1 MNRKANSMIISLCI
15 LLLFPCLAASAVEAE
30 IYQQGIASWYAGEFQ
45 GKLTAN
51 GEIFDTHEVSAA
63 HKELPFGTVVRVTNL
78 KNGLQVEVRIN
89 DRGPY
94 VGERII
100 DLSMAAAEA
109 IDMVE
114 DGISEVTL
122 EVLFRPESPESAYD
136 RAEDAELVRIQI
148 GAYSSVETAMKVYSQ
163 LQEKDLQPFAEIT
176 ESRLIRISVRWVPQ
190 DERDSTEKLLADL
203 GFEKTVTY
211 PDSRD

>member
-15 LLLFPCLAASAVEAE
+15 LLLFPCLAASAVGAE

-51 GEIFDTHEVSAA
+51 GEVFDTHTISAA

-148 GAYSSVETAMKVYSQ
+148 GAYSSVETAMKVYSR